1 MTTNLVQTPSAISS
15 KKVPKILFVCL
26 GNIIRSQ
33 IAHGIMHYLLDQEN
47 LNGQVF
53 VDSAGT
59 INDHQDQGPD
69 PRVNQ
74 LLNSHQIEHFSQSRK
89 ITDQDYEYFDYIFVM
104 DKMNYE
110 YVVENKP
117 NTLYTS
123 VVVRFLRDFDK
134 LKDSDEILDPYYG
147 NMEDFEETYE
157 IIYRSIQGLIKY
169 LKKEYDLQ
177 AT

>member
-1 MTTNLVQTPSAISS
+1 MTETLAQNSTVNAS
-15 KKVPKILFVCL
+15 KKIPKILFVCL

-59 INDHQDQGPD
+59 ISDHQDQGPD

-74 LLNSHQIEHFSQSRK
+74 LLSSHQIEHFSQSRK
-89 ITDQDYEYFDYIFVM
+89 IADQDYEYFDYIFVM
-104 DKMNYE
+104 DQMNYE

-117 NTLYTS
+117 DKLYTS

-147 NMEDFEETYE
+147 DIEDFEETYE

-169 LKKEYDLQ
+169 LKKEYDLK